1 MSGEMERVCQT
12 CGKTFEVI
20 PSIVKRGGGKFCSKA
35 CSVASQKKQIEKICN
50 HFTNITFLK
59 GVFKVVKFTVYG
71 RPLPAVR
78 MTQRGKFVKAQA
90 GRYLAYKNQIGWAAK
105 AAKAKK
111 IDGPVEVNAIAYIH
125 GNRDGDVDNLAKSF
139 LDGLNGICWNDD
151 KQVVKL
157 TVEKRKVTTKEAE
170 RAEIEVRE
178 VK

>member
-1 MSGEMERVCQT
+1 M
-12 CGKTFEVI
+12 
-20 PSIVKRGGGKFCSKA
+20 
-35 CSVASQKKQIEKICN
+35 
-50 HFTNITFLK
+50 
-59 GVFKVVKFTVYG
+59 KFTVPG
-71 RPLPAVR
+71 RPIPAVR

-105 AAKAKK
+105 AAKATK

-157 TVEKRKVTTKEAE
+157 TVKKKKVATKDEQ
-170 RAEIEVRE
+170 RAEIEIRE
-178 VK
+178 AKLNEI